1 MVKKIDSIL
10 HKYRHQSSSI
20 IQILQDVQAGHN
32 YLPQEVLRYISK
44 RLKMPLS
51 KIYSVATFFS
61 TFSLNPRGKHLI
73 TVCMGTA
80 CHVRG
85 AAIIL
90 NEFERRLDIKPGK
103 TTNDMNY
110 SLETVN
116 CLGCCAIGPI
126 VVFDG
131 KYMGEFKLKDVSRV
145 LERQE

>member
-10 HKYRHQSSSI
+10 IKYRYQSSNI
-20 IQILQDVQAGHN
+20 IQILQDVQAAYN
-32 YLPQEVLRYISK
+32 YLPREALRYISQ
-44 RLKMPLS
+44 RLKIPLS
-51 KIYSVATFFS
+51 KIYSIATFFS
-61 TFSLNPRGKHLI
+61 AFSLNPRGKHLI

-145 LERQE
+145 LERQA